1 MIIHNDLV
9 QGSAD
14 WHQVRLGI
22 PTGSKFKDLITST
35 GAPSKSMATY
45 AANLAGDLY
54 AGKSLDSF
62 EGNQWTDRG
71 TELEAEARALYQFD
85 TGNDVVEVGFITPD
99 SGLYGVSPDGLIG
112 DDGLVE
118 FKCLKTS
125 NHIAA
130 LIYYNKHKK
139 SPTTYIQQV
148 QGQMMVAEREW
159 CDLVFY
165 HPDLPMLV
173 IRNEPDQKIYDG
185 LINQLETV
193 ITERD
198 KILEVIK
205 GY

>member
-1 MIIHNDLV
+1 MIIHDDLE
-9 QGSAD
+9 QGTKEWFD
-14 WHQVRLGI
+14 VRLGI

-35 GAPSKSMATY
+35 GAPSKSMAAY

-71 TELEAEARALYQFD
+71 TELESEARALYQFD
-85 TGNDVVEVGFITPD
+85 TGNDVTEVGFITPD

-130 LIYYNKHKK
+130 LIYYDKHKK
-139 SPTTYIQQV
+139 SPTTYVQQV
-148 QGQMMVAEREW
+148 QGQMMVADREW

-173 IRNEPDQKIYDG
+173 IRNEPDNGICEG
-185 LINQLETV
+185 LRGQLDLV
-193 ITERD
+193 IKERD

>member
-1 MIIHNDLV
+1 MIIHNDLE

-22 PTGSKFKDLITST
+22 PTGSKFKELITST
-35 GAPSKSMATY
+35 GAPSKSLSGY
-45 AANLAGDLY
+45 AASLAGDLY

-71 TELEAEARALYQFD
+71 TELESEARALYQFD
-85 TGNDVVEVGFITPD
+85 SGNDVVEVGFITPD
-99 SGLYGVSPDGLIG
+99 SGLFGVSPDGLIS

-130 LIYYNKHKK
+130 LIYYKKHGK

-148 QGQMMVAEREW
+148 QGQMMVCERQW

-173 IRNEPDQKIYDG
+173 IRNVPDEKIYRA
-185 LINQLETV
+185 LKMQLA
-193 ITERD
+193 
-198 KILEVIK
+198 EVIK
-205 GY
+205 QRDEILKTIQEF